1 MSFKIALVG
10 VDHWYTALGVLD
22 IAKASTKVELLGVA
36 EPSES
41 RRAWLA
47 ERHPDVK
54 VEADAEKFL
63 SGEADLVA
71 ICAPTAQAPAL
82 AIRAL
87 RAGSHVLSVKPPAK
101 TLAELDE
108 VISAATEAGKFY
120 GSFEGIQR
128 LHPRALTLKKLIGD
142 GAIGVPLSFHQV
154 GHGGLPSPWPNEPGG
169 APSWWIDPAKA
180 PGGAWIDHAVYA
192 LDLARFV
199 LGGEVD
205 FRAGV
210 LGNRLHTEMELEDYG
225 VSLMRL
231 TSGASLIFEDT
242 WAAQPGAGYGRYF
255 FLGTEGNITAE
266 GNSWVVRRGG
276 EETRHAIPDVPFFPL
291 DALAEA
297 LASGAPLPFG
307 PSDARANLAACLG
320 VYEK

>member
-22 IAKASTKVELLGVA
+22 IAKASTNVELLGVA

-41 RRAWLA
+41 RRTWLA
-47 ERHPDVK
+47 EKHPGVGI
-54 VEADAEKFL
+54 EADPAAL
-63 SGEADLVA
+63 LTGEADLVA

-87 RAGSHVLSVKPPAK
+87 KAGSHVLSVKPPAK
-101 TLAELDE
+101 TLSELDE
-108 VISAATEAGKFY
+108 VISVATETGKFY

-128 LHPRALTLKKLIGD
+128 LHPRALTLKKLIDD

-154 GHGGLPSPWPNEPGG
+154 GHGGLPSPWPGEPGG

-180 PGGAWIDHAVYA
+180 PGGAWIDHAIYA
-192 LDLARFV
+192 LDLARFA

-205 FRAGV
+205 FATGV
-210 LGNRLHTEMELEDYG
+210 LGNRLHAELPLEDYG

-231 TSGASLIFEDT
+231 SSGVALIFEDT
-242 WAAQPGAGYGRYF
+242 WAAKSGGYGRYF
-255 FLGTEGNITAE
+255 FLGTEGTITAE
-266 GNSWVVRRGG
+266 GNAWVVRRGG
-276 EETRHAIPDVPFFPL
+276 EETRHDLPDVPFFPL

-297 LASGAPLPFG
+297 LSSGSELPFG
-307 PSDARANLAACLG
+307 SADARANLAACLG
-320 VYEK
+320 VYGA